1 MDIIVKQQTMRCK
14 ILNSKNEFVPVSE
27 KGIGIE
33 NVKKRLQFL
42 YFGKYELKINDEG
55 NFFVVSLL
63 LELKKDKSTDPTA
76 PVVYLPVAQKA

>member
-1 MDIIVKQQTMRCK
+1 MLFKV
-14 ILNSKNEFVPVSE
+14 LNSKNEFVLPSE

-42 YFGKYELKINDEG
+42 YPGKYELKINDEG
-55 NFFVVSLL
+55 DFFVVSLL
-63 LELKKDKSTDPTA
+63 MELTKDKTADSTA